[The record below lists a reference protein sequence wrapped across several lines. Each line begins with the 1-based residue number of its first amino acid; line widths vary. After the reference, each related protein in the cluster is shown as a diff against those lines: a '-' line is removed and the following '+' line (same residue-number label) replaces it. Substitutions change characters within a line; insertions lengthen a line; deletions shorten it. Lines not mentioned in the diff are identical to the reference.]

1 MISKRRT
8 FTQLV
13 QELAAAKAAEQERL
27 AQQRVQQEQ
36 WQAQKIQLQQEFEN
50 LANKIFRE
58 KASNSLAAVKSIWVC
73 C

>member
-27 AQQRVQQEQ
+27 AQQRVQQNSGRRR
-36 WQAQKIQLQQEFEN
+36 KIQLQQEFEN

-58 KASNSLAAVKSIWVC
+58 KGEQFSRSSQKHLVC